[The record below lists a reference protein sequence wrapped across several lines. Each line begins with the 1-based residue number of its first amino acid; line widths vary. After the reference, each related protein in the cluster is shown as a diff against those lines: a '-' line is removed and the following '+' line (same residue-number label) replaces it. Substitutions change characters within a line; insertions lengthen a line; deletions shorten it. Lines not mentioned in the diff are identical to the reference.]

1 MPRYPF
7 SGPERQE
14 AAREAVELQEGEKK
28 AEGLLMPPAAIGDVA
43 QTQPAGGEEQQW
55 WSENLDLMS
64 PQQATPTPQQATQTP
79 GEGEILSE
87 MGPGEA
93 VDAYARGKIGV
104 ADKLTG
110 GAVTGIYGPEGEDII
125 PERWGPREEH
135 LTRDRSDLPLPQM
148 SLQALKDARERLVVA
163 LATEPSGSQAD
174 AYTVLMGRIDRE
186 IAEQETPVAV
196 TEEPAVEEQ

>member
-28 AEGLLMPPAAIGDVA
+28 AEGLLMPPAAVRDVAQMQSAGGDLMPPAAIGDVA
-43 QTQPAGGEEQQW
+43 QTQPAGGEEQQRGP
-55 WSENLDLMS
+55 ENLDLMS
-64 PQQATPTPQQATQTP
+64 PQQATPTPRQTTLTP
-79 GEGEILSE
+79 GQREILE
-87 MGPGEA
+87 Q
-93 VDAYARGKIGV
+93 
-104 ADKLTG
+104 TG
-110 GAVTGIYGPEGEDII
+110 AETWGA
-125 PERWGPREEH
+125 REEH

>member
-43 QTQPAGGEEQQW
+43 QGEEGGVDIPEQGGGEGVPSADPRDVE
-55 WSENLDLMS
+55 LMRDI
-64 PQQATPTPQQATQTP
+64 PTLGGEGGAPTTVSP
-79 GEGEILSE
+79 GEREILE
-87 MGPGEA
+87 Q
-93 VDAYARGKIGV
+93 
-104 ADKLTG
+104 TG
-110 GAVTGIYGPEGEDII
+110 AET
-125 PERWGPREEH
+125 WGPREEH